1 MEKKEKNIHIN
12 NMNNKNISER
22 DIWSIDTIDVLEF
35 YSSFI
40 IYEKNT
46 DEQIFQI
53 ILCDTNFDDMTS
65 SDLIIP
71 KKNTNTKYDLIA
83 KTDLIVPIDIDD
95 RRFINKIGQIDSKAL
110 EQIRILR
117 DEVQG
122 DSLKL
127 EFEVGSP
134 ILWKNDLRYAARIE
148 KLKILDYLASDLSTS
163 RNYIEIETSNVLF
176 LIEYKK
182 KINIFDSI
190 KRDKNFLDLA
200 PVLEHNLVSVV
211 PDEKN
216 EVLKIALV
224 A

>member
-1 MEKKEKNIHIN
+1 MEKKEKKIHIN
-12 NMNNKNISER
+12 NMNNKNISQR

-65 SDLIIP
+65 SDIIIP
-71 KKNTNTKYDLIA
+71 KKNTNTNYDLIA
-83 KTDLIVPIDIDD
+83 KTDLIVPIDINDG
-95 RRFINKIGQIDSKAL
+95 RFIQKIGQIDSKSL

-117 DEVQG
+117 DEAQG

-148 KLKILDYLASDLSTS
+148 KLKIIDYLASDLSTS
-163 RNYIEIETSNVLF
+163 RNYVEIKTSNILF
-176 LIEYKK
+176 LIEYKNNN
-182 KINIFDSI
+182 NIFDSI
-190 KRDKNFLDLA
+190 KQDKNYLDLA
-200 PVLEHNLVSVV
+200 PVLEHNLVSVF

-216 EVLKIALV
+216 EVLQIALV

>member
-1 MEKKEKNIHIN
+1 
-12 NMNNKNISER
+12 MNNKNISER

>member
-12 NMNNKNISER
+12 YMNNKNISER